1 VLAPRLAIS
10 PEIRSRARKTSVPQ
24 ERPLGFQVIRR
35 LAMNRPT
42 MIYPLIAL
50 ALMVAIR
57 PYVTATPQLSDWAEP
72 TNLGCQINSPFGE
85 QGPAISKDGLSLYF
99 GSMRPGGF
107 GASDIWVSQRASVRN
122 PWGPPLNLGAIV
134 NTPGVENIPA
144 LSRDGHLLFFNS
156 DRAGTSGILDIW
168 VSYRKH
174 VHDDFAWQRPV
185 NLGAGVNSPAL
196 EAGASYLE
204 NEQDDAPVLF
214 FGRGQTLAD
223 FDIYVSELQPDGWF
237 GSAAFIPEL
246 NSAQSDQ
253 RPSVRFDGLELFLSS
268 DRIGSLGLSDLW
280 VSTRET
286 VFDPWETPT
295 NLGSTVNSSFADM
308 QPYIAADWQTL
319 FFTSNR
325 PGGCGA
331 LDLYMTTRTRH
342 GAPNSGQ

>member
-1 VLAPRLAIS
+1 MKLKRTYL
-10 PEIRSRARKTSVPQ
+10 
-24 ERPLGFQVIRR
+24 
-35 LAMNRPT
+35 
-42 MIYPLIAL
+42 LIAL
-50 ALMVAIR
+50 ALTIVFR
-57 PYVTATPQLSDWAEP
+57 PGVTAIPKFSDWAAP
-72 TNLGCQINSPFGE
+72 TNLGCEINSSFGE

-107 GASDIWVSQRASVRN
+107 GASDIWVSQRASVHN

-144 LSRDGHLLFFNS
+144 LSRDGHWLFFNS

-168 VSYRKH
+168 VSYRKL
-174 VHDDFAWQRPV
+174 VHDDLAWQPPV

-204 NEQDDAPVLF
+204 NEQDGAPALF
-214 FGRGQTLAD
+214 FGRAQTLAD
-223 FDIYVSELQPDGWF
+223 FDIYVSERRPDRSF
-237 GSAAFIPEL
+237 GEAVLIPEL
-246 NSAQSDQ
+246 SSAQSDQ

-268 DRIGSLGLSDLW
+268 DRHGSLGLSDLW

-286 VFDPWETPT
+286 VFHAWEIPT
-295 NLGSTVNSSFADM
+295 NLGPTVNSAFADM
-308 QPYIAADWQTL
+308 QPYMAADRQTL

-331 LDLYMTTRTRH
+331 LDLYVTTRTKL
-342 GAPNSGQ
+342 GNPGE

>member
-1 VLAPRLAIS
+1 MKSKRAAIAVV
-10 PEIRSRARKTSVPQ
+10 SRVANLLFAR
-24 ERPLGFQVIRR
+24 
-35 LAMNRPT
+35 MNRPR
-42 MIYPLIAL
+42 ISQLVAL
-50 ALMVAIR
+50 ALMIAIR
-57 PYVTATPQLSDWAEP
+57 PHVTAAPKFSDWAEP

-99 GSMRPGGF
+99 GSMRPGF
-107 GASDIWVSQRASVRN
+107 GASDIWVSQRASVHN

-174 VHDDFAWQRPV
+174 VHDDFAWQPPV

-204 NEQDDAPVLF
+204 NEPDGAPVLF
-214 FGRGQTLAD
+214 FGRGETLAD
-223 FDIYVSELQPDGWF
+223 FDIYASEVQPDDSF
-237 GSAAFIPEL
+237 GSAVFIPEL
-246 NSAQSDQ
+246 NSAQSEQ

-268 DRIGSLGLSDLW
+268 DRVGALGLSDLW

-286 VFDPWETPT
+286 VFDLWETPA
-295 NLGSTVNSSFADM
+295 NLGPTVNSTFADM
-308 QPYIAADWQTL
+308 QPYIAADRLTL
-319 FFTSNR
+319 FFASNR

-331 LDLYMTTRTRH
+331 LDLYMTTRTKL
-342 GAPNSGQ
+342 GADKDGE